1 MSSTDPRIPALD
13 TLRGLAV
20 LLVIGAITGSAIG
33 LTIAIAKGIWR
44 EIKNDKNNKNIA
56 GNVNSGSLGTAT

>member
-1 MSSTDPRIPALD
+1 TALPPQN
-13 TLRGLAV
+13 RSWPPSLAV

-44 EIKNDKNNKNIA
+44 EIKNDKNNP
-56 GNVNSGSLGTAT
+56 GNEGLGVARTATGTA

>member
-1 MSSTDPRIPALD
+1 TALPPQN
-13 TLRGLAV
+13 RSWPPSLAV
-20 LLVIGAITGSAIG
+20 LLVIGTITGAAIG

-44 EIKNDKNNKNIA
+44 EIKNDKNNTNIA